1 MIITYTVRSRTNTSA
16 AEQQHRRCWLLNQ
29 MHWRKWCEEELA
41 NIFDIQSL
49 DLCWY
54 QTVICPVHVEVF
66 HQLNFRLK
74 NNICCIFWRIDKV
87 SGSLVSLRDGVN
99 IKVAKIKLN
108 KFFLNKKFNT
118 ILSKKNNLHI
128 QVKGTIG
135 TTKSCDN
142 LFDLKTKLFWKKKN
156 FSDLAD

>member
-1 MIITYTVRSRTNTSA
+1 M
-16 AEQQHRRCWLLNQ
+16 
-29 MHWRKWCEEELA
+29 
-41 NIFDIQSL
+41 
-49 DLCWY
+49 
-54 QTVICPVHVEVF
+54 
-66 HQLNFRLK
+66 
-74 NNICCIFWRIDKV
+74 
-87 SGSLVSLRDGVN
+87 SLRDGVN

-118 ILSKKNNLHI
+118 IYVSKKNNLHI